1 MRLQGKVAII
11 TASTRGIGFA
21 IVKSFL
27 NEGAKVYM
35 AVRNIQRA
43 NDSIAQFPKEWQE
56 RVFPV
61 FCDASKEESFSSSV
75 EEVGKKKVI

>member
-1 MRLQGKVAII
+1 MRLQGKVAIV

-56 RVFPV
+56 RVFPYFV
-61 FCDASKEESFSSSV
+61 THL
-75 EEVGKKKVI
+75 KKKAFLLQ